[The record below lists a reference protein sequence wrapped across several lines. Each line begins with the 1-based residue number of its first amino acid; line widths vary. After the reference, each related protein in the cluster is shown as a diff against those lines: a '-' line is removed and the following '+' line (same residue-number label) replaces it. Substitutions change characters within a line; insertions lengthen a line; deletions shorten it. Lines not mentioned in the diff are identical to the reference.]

1 MTKENIKNFLEEK
14 KDLIEVTNQEISKLK
29 DEGYV
34 VLKRD
39 SNFWNRNNI
48 NISDLR
54 QKCDNLISEEKDSAG
69 FEGKIHS
76 KDEKAEEGARRL
88 TNLLGK
94 DKCFKN
100 LISVPDII
108 YSVDQVLEN
117 DFQLSSLDMREP
129 LLNSG
134 EQNLHLDWQQ
144 RKNIRS
150 TFFQCSAFIL
160 LDDVNEDNGPLR
172 LIPKSH
178 KDLVHIRSTSIEPDK
193 RSKEDHQIISEYDK
207 KFSKKVLG
215 NAGDIIMLNISVFH
229 GGTKNISGKRRR
241 IIFVNYRNSNL
252 RTQIDHYKY
261 IPKTKH
267 ADFNNFQKS
276 LLSLYKK
283 DLITNVTRW
292 LWERRSW
299 KVVKFIYE
307 VGRKLK
313 N

>member
-1 MTKENIKNFLEEK
+1 MSKENIKNFLKEN
-14 KDLIEVTNQEISKLK
+14 KDLIEVTDQEISKLK

-34 VLKRD
+34 LLKRD
-39 SNFWNRNNI
+39 SNFWNRNNVDI
-48 NISDLR
+48 ADIR
-54 QKCDNLISEEKDSAG
+54 KKCDHLISEEKDSAG
-69 FEGKIHS
+69 FEGKIQS
-76 KDEKAEEGARRL
+76 KNEKAEEGAHRL

-94 DKCFKN
+94 DECFKN
-100 LISVPDII
+100 LISIPDVI
-108 YSVDQVLEN
+108 YSINQILEK

-144 RKNIRS
+144 RKNIQS

-160 LDDVNEDNGPLR
+160 LDDVSEDNGPLR

-178 KDLVHIRSTSIEPDK
+178 KDLVHIKSTSIEPDK
-193 RSKEDHQIISEYDK
+193 RNAEDHKIISEYDK
-207 KFSKKVLG
+207 KFSKKILG
-215 NAGDIIMLNISVFH
+215 NAGDIVILNISVFH

-241 IIFVNYRNSNL
+241 IIFANYRDSNL

-267 ADFNNFQKS
+267 DNFNNFQKS
-276 LLSLYKK
+276 ILSLYKK
-283 DLITNVTRW
+283 DLITNFRRW

-299 KVVKFIYE
+299 GVVKLIYKI
-307 VGRKLK
+307 GKKIR